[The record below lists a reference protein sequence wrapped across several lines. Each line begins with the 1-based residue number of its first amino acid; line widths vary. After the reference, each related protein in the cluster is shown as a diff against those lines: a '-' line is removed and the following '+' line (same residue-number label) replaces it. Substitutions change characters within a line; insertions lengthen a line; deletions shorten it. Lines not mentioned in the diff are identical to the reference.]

1 MNKTK
6 WLKIEV
12 ECTHKKLVD
21 LVRLSQFDE
30 RVGYGFDLSFRDGK
44 KVGLRFIEKIASVE
58 VITDP
63 YGVSTSVETTR
74 YSSIQLQL
82 YVFSAGDTTRYFM
95 EVNSPPRSLRTLVA
109 ALANTAPG
117 VTVSEVDIPVSGV
130 FAVLRRSSI
139 MARLTRIKASQLK
152 LTEDS
157 VAKVDV
163 VSTKNAAADLKRFFP
178 SNDVI
183 VDKIRVD
190 RPFGSLAH
198 AVELTRTG
206 LISVDAPFTETASQF
221 VLDLLT
227 QHYQET
233 SKEDW

>member
-21 LVRLSQFDE
+21 LVRLAQFSE
-30 RVGYGFDLSFRDGK
+30 RIGYGFNLLFRDERN
-44 KVGLRFIEKIASVE
+44 VGLRFIEKIASVE

-74 YSSIQLQL
+74 YLSIRFQL
-82 YVFSAGDTTRYFM
+82 YVFSAGDATRYFM

-109 ALANTAPG
+109 ALANTVPG
-117 VTVSEVDIPVSGV
+117 VMVSEVDIPVLDA
-130 FAVLRRSSI
+130 FAVLRKSSI
-139 MARLTRIKASQLK
+139 TARLTRIKASQLK

-157 VAKVDV
+157 VATIEV
-163 VSTKNAAADLKRFFP
+163 VSVKNAAADLKRFFP
-178 SNDVI
+178 SNDVT

-190 RPFGSLAH
+190 RPFGTSAH
-198 AVELTRTG
+198 AIELTRSG
-206 LISVDAPFTETASQF
+206 LISADVEYAETASQF

-227 QHYQET
+227 KHYHGT
-233 SKEDW
+233 SKEEW